1 MYSYS
6 FEIFRLRVETVWIRV
21 RKPLLLKMNLI
32 NFVEKLRMPYW

>member
-1 MYSYS
+1 MYIYS

-21 RKPLLLKMNLI
+21 RKALLLKMNLI